1 VAVAAIRPASKR
13 AETRFKYIFLIIHP
27 PCRLSFLMLHD
38 SYILADQSVWLY
50 MNIWLYYYIFCHFL
64 LLCDKKGQILVTAMQ
79 IQTAAL
85 NAFFFLI

>member
-1 VAVAAIRPASKR
+1 
-13 AETRFKYIFLIIHP
+13 
-27 PCRLSFLMLHD
+27 MLHD